1 MPYCG
6 GTQPEVTA
14 DIQLLSQVGVSCH
27 YFDLPESYRT
37 QLTTRIRSYGSD
49 CNATNMLLQA
59 IQDTKVDMQIWLG
72 VYVDDDDT
80 VWERQ
85 KSDTLQALQT
95 YGTDH
100 VAGITV
106 GNEYIL
112 GKNATAASYKWIAD
126 KVVDF
131 RTSLA
136 ALKLSK
142 DIPVG

>member
-1 MPYCG
+1 
-6 GTQPEVTA
+6 
-14 DIQLLSQVGVSCH
+14 
-27 YFDLPESYRT
+27 
-37 QLTTRIRSYGSD
+37 
-49 CNATNMLLQA
+49 MLLQA
-59 IQDTKVDMQIWLG
+59 IQDTKVHMQIWLG